1 MVYFRQPTVCAAV
14 ALLLGSCVSD
24 REPESFVVAGD
35 RLPSF
40 TVTMNDGSV
49 VESPS
54 SLEGKVSV
62 IAFFSTTCPDCRAE
76 LPELQAA
83 YEQSDEAVF
92 VLIAREEDAASIEA
106 YWHDNGL
113 TLPYSAQP
121 DRAIYNVFA
130 ASGIP
135 RVYIADRSLTVAAQ
149 YGPEGVSAGELS
161 ALISTLG
168 DSSHLNNP

>member
-1 MVYFRQPTVCAAV
+1 MVYFRQPTVCAAL

-54 SLEGKVSV
+54 SLEGKISV
-62 IAFFSTTCPDCRAE
+62 IAFFSTTCSDCRAE

-149 YGPEGVSAGELS
+149 YGPEGVPARELTDLIS
-161 ALISTLG
+161 ALS

>member
-1 MVYFRQPTVCAAV
+1 MVYLRHPIACAAL

-24 REPESFVVAGD
+24 REPESFVAAGD

-92 VLIAREEDAASIEA
+92 MLIAREEDAASIEA
-106 YWHDNGL
+106 YWHANGL
-113 TLPYSAQP
+113 TLPYSAQT

-135 RVYIADRSLTVAAQ
+135 RVYVADRSLTVAAQ
-149 YGPEGVSAGELS
+149 YGPEGVTAGELS